1 MIGKH
6 FQNENFCKLWISALC
21 GFEHDSSRYC
31 MDSSLSIIAGFIM
44 DPIISTFPKI
54 IYTADVMDALKVT
67 STHKITLNSFTLPVV
82 LTS

>member
-1 MIGKH
+1 
-6 FQNENFCKLWISALC
+6 
-21 GFEHDSSRYC
+21 

-82 LTS
+82 LTP